1 MGIKMKEKLGLWK
14 IVDWVDDKKLAVVSG
29 LILLM
34 SLLPILYLAPYA
46 RPSGDDYGYSA
57 LTHAAWLDT
66 HSLAEVFKAGV
77 TTVKN
82 MYQTWNGDWFT
93 VFLFSLMPEV
103 FAPNTFWIVPYIMV
117 GITVL
122 ATTVFIY
129 YIVVKV
135 GKMGWEYAVIFDSL
149 ILFVSFQFIPS
160 TAIGMYWY
168 VGATHY
174 MLPHAAA
181 LLALVFGFRYYQRK
195 RTRDIVYASLCMFMV
210 GGSSYFSALLVF
222 MVYAVMMFLFFR
234 KRKDILYLLFP
245 FIIGAIGF
253 IFQCI
258 SPGNAGRAGES
269 FGFHI
274 GDAFA
279 TIGQSLWLGI
289 TTIGIYFREKTFIFI
304 VLLICGVFGWQA
316 LLKRKSEFTFRY
328 PLLFVIFMYGIYSA
342 MYAPAVYAAVD
353 VSKGP
358 DTMVYLTFLLS
369 ALLSILYVEGW
380 MIDKLKKSDG
390 AGRIHKI
397 LTAPDEYRRKAAAPI
412 LLAAIL
418 LTVFNI
424 SWFADSVDKQV
435 YDYVSSGQ
443 ADDFREQTWTNMQIL
458 LDDSIKEAYLVPI
471 NDDQGP
477 LMHMPV
483 TADENAFT
491 NWAVKEFY
499 RKDKVIM
506 ITDK

>member
-1 MGIKMKEKLGLWK
+1 MKEITGLRK
-14 IVDWVDDKKLAVVSG
+14 IIDWIDDKKLAILAG
-29 LILLM
+29 MILLV

-66 HSLAEVFKAGV
+66 HSLIEVFKAGIA
-77 TTVKN
+77 TVEN

-103 FAPNTFWIVPYIMV
+103 FAPYTFWIVPYLMV
-117 GITVL
+117 GVTVL

-129 YIVVKV
+129 YIVVKI
-135 GKMGWEYAVIFDSL
+135 GGLGWEYAVIFASL

-174 MLPHAAA
+174 MLPHAVG
-181 LLALVFGFRYYQRK
+181 LLALVFGFRYYRK
-195 RTRDIVYASLCMFMV
+195 KRIRDIVYACLCMFMV

-222 MVYAVMMFLFFR
+222 MVYAVMLLLFFR
-234 KRKDILYLLFP
+234 KRRDIFYLLLP
-245 FIIGAIGF
+245 FIVGAVGF

-274 GDAFA
+274 SDAFA
-279 TIGQSLWLGI
+279 TVGQSLWLGI
-289 TTIGIYFREKTFIFI
+289 TTIAAYWKEKTFIFMA
-304 VLLICGVFGWQA
+304 LLWCGIFGWQA
-316 LLKRKSEFTFRY
+316 LLKRKSDFTFRY

-342 MYAPAVYAAVD
+342 MYTPAVYAAVD

-358 DTMVYLTFLLS
+358 DTMVYLTFLLA

-380 MIDKLKKSDG
+380 IIDKLKKTNSG
-390 AGRIHKI
+390 GRIRKLF
-397 LTAPDEYRRKAAAPI
+397 LTADAYRRKIAVPA
-412 LLAAIL
+412 LLLGALI
-418 LTVFNI
+418 TVLNVG
-424 SWFADSVDKQV
+424 WFADSVDKQV
-435 YDYVSSGQ
+435 YDYVSSGR
-443 ADDFREQTWTNMQIL
+443 ADDFKEQIQTNMEIL

-483 TADENAFT
+483 TTDENAFT

-499 RKDKVIM
+499 RKDKVVM
-506 ITDK
+506 RSDN